1 MNLPEGWKITTLG
14 EVSEFINGDRGKN
27 YPNQKDFITTG
38 IPFINAGHIQN
49 GNINF
54 DSMNYIS
61 DQKFNCLG
69 SGKVQHN
76 DILYCLR
83 GSLGKNAIV
92 NDIKKGA
99 IASSLVIIRPHKN
112 ISTKYLYYFLN
123 SPLGKTEIYKYDNG
137 SSQPNLSAKSVK
149 SYKIPL
155 PPIASQRTIAN
166 ILDKADEII
175 RKRKEAIALTEQLLK
190 STFLDMF
197 GDPVINPKGW
207 EVVQLSKIAD
217 FENGDRSSNYPSG
230 KDIIENGILFLN
242 TKNIVN
248 NQLNLGIKQYIS
260 EEKFNS
266 LTRGKLKKG
275 DLLITLRGTLGNCCI
290 FDSEYRTGFINAQM
304 MIIRVKP
311 NISNKFI
318 HALLTSKQLNNFLQM
333 IGNGAAIP
341 QLTAKQIKELGVYN
355 PPIELQNKFSDFIE
369 KITKLK
375 EKHYQNLQESENL
388 FNSLLQKAFKGEL

>member
-155 PPIASQRTIAN
+155 PPIASQRRIAD

-175 RKRKEAIALTEQLLK
+175 RKRKEAIALTEQLQK
-190 STFLDMF
+190 SIFLDMF

-207 EVVQLSKIAD
+207 EVKRLEDVTTKITDGVHAKPEYTATGIP
-217 FENGDRSSNYPSG
+217 FISV
-230 KDIIENGILFLN
+230 KDITTGELVFDNCKF
-242 TKNIVN
+242 
-248 NQLNLGIKQYIS
+248 IS
-260 EEKFNS
+260 EESHFKY
-266 LTRGKLKKG
+266 TRRHKPEYG
-275 DLLITLRGTLGNCCI
+275 DILYTKVGATYGRPALVNVRKEFSIYVSVALL
-290 FDSEYRTGFINAQM
+290 
-304 MIIRVKP
+304 KP
-311 NISNKFI
+311 NREIIKSEFLKEVM
-318 HALLTSKQLNNFLQM
+318 ATSAVKSQADKSIKGIGVPDLHLNMIKNFL
-333 IGNGAAIP
+333 IP
-341 QLTAKQIKELGVYN
+341 VPTISIQDEFIKKAKKINQQKIQLEL
-355 PPIELQNKFSDFIE
+355 
-369 KITKLK
+369 
-375 EKHYQNLQESENL
+375 HLQESENL

>member
-1 MNLPEGWKITTLG
+1 MESKINYVSLNEISTIQTGKKDANYGDKGGEYPFFTCADKPILSPTYSFDGESIILPGNGANVGMVFYHVGKFEAYQRTYVLNNIKCNSRYLFHHLSAYWKKFNLSKQFGSAT
-14 EVSEFINGDRGKN
+14 
-27 YPNQKDFITTG
+27 
-38 IPFINAGHIQN
+38 
-49 GNINF
+49 
-54 DSMNYIS
+54 NYIRM
-61 DQKFNCLG
+61 QN
-69 SGKVQHN
+69 
-76 DILYCLR
+76 
-83 GSLGKNAIV
+83 
-92 NDIKKGA
+92 
-99 IASSLVIIRPHKN
+99 
-112 ISTKYLYYFLN
+112 FLDY
-123 SPLGKTEIYKYDNG
+123 T
-137 SSQPNLSAKSVK
+137 
-149 SYKIPL
+149 IPL

-175 RKRKEAIALTEQLLK
+175 RKRKEAIALTEQLQK
-190 STFLDMF
+190 SIFLDMF

-290 FDSEYRTGFINAQM
+290 FESEYRTGFINAQM

>member
-1 MNLPEGWKITTLG
+1 MESKINYVSLNEISTIQTGKKDANYGDKGGEYPFFTCADKPILSPTYSFDGESIILPGNGANVGMVFYHVGKFEAYQRTYVLNNIKCNSRYLFHHLSAYWKKFNLSKQFGSAT
-14 EVSEFINGDRGKN
+14 
-27 YPNQKDFITTG
+27 
-38 IPFINAGHIQN
+38 
-49 GNINF
+49 
-54 DSMNYIS
+54 NYIRM
-61 DQKFNCLG
+61 QN
-69 SGKVQHN
+69 
-76 DILYCLR
+76 
-83 GSLGKNAIV
+83 
-92 NDIKKGA
+92 
-99 IASSLVIIRPHKN
+99 
-112 ISTKYLYYFLN
+112 FLDY
-123 SPLGKTEIYKYDNG
+123 T
-137 SSQPNLSAKSVK
+137 
-149 SYKIPL
+149 IPL

-290 FDSEYRTGFINAQM
+290 FESEYRTGFINAQM

>member
-1 MNLPEGWKITTLG
+1 
-14 EVSEFINGDRGKN
+14 
-27 YPNQKDFITTG
+27 
-38 IPFINAGHIQN
+38 
-49 GNINF
+49 
-54 DSMNYIS
+54 
-61 DQKFNCLG
+61 
-69 SGKVQHN
+69 
-76 DILYCLR
+76 
-83 GSLGKNAIV
+83 
-92 NDIKKGA
+92 
-99 IASSLVIIRPHKN
+99 
-112 ISTKYLYYFLN
+112 
-123 SPLGKTEIYKYDNG
+123 
-137 SSQPNLSAKSVK
+137 
-149 SYKIPL
+149 
-155 PPIASQRTIAN
+155 
-166 ILDKADEII
+166 LDKADEII
-175 RKRKEAIALTEQLLK
+175 RKRKEAIALTEQLQK
-190 STFLDMF
+190 SIFLDMF

-290 FDSEYRTGFINAQM
+290 FESEYRTGFINAQM